1 MDRTSKIETF
11 ACINHSSKTII
22 IAIPGTLNTDDLIKD
37 LFLKFTGNIPKELID
52 SKKALINELEVEGY
66 NLIFVGHSLGGAL
79 AASLAA
85 SFHEIEKKSIETVTF
100 ESPGLIL
107 EGNPTYDHIRDYA
120 MLGPD
125 PINALHSYPGHR
137 HIVINHKLY
146 AAFKENLLQ
155 EHTNAIELTSLI
167 DLACPAMG
175 SLSMG
180 FRETHQ
186 TMQLAN
192 KATFF
197 FDQHRLASFSTNPEL
212 ASLTQNQKMG
222 NIYDYFERQGATT
235 FEIHPIER
243 DSWLQQA
250 APIKEF
256 HRIFLNPTHLSEST
270 GNTVIETGLR
280 AVSGNIGEVSAQL
293 LQSAEGTVQYSMG
306 ALRLMI
312 EKWIDQILKPLI
324 VDTALP
330 EFASANTQYT
340 QAKGIRKREIILDKH
355 LRYNSKQLINR
366 SIANKVS
373 VGVMMPPE
381 NKGDNST
388 VITSVINPFTL

>member
-1 MDRTSKIETF
+1 MLYIPTQDTAILSL
-11 ACINHSSKTII
+11 II
-22 IAIPGTLNTDDLIKD
+22 SCTL
-37 LFLKFTGNIPKELID
+37 
-52 SKKALINELEVEGY
+52 
-66 NLIFVGHSLGGAL
+66 H
-79 AASLAA
+79 
-85 SFHEIEKKSIETVTF
+85 
-100 ESPGLIL
+100 
-107 EGNPTYDHIRDYA
+107 
-120 MLGPD
+120 
-125 PINALHSYPGHR
+125 
-137 HIVINHKLY
+137 
-146 AAFKENLLQ
+146 FKENLLQ
-155 EHTNAIELTSLI
+155 EDTNEIELTSFKDAFYLTV
-167 DLACPAMG
+167 G

-212 ASLTQNQKMG
+212 TSLTQNQKMG
-222 NIYDYFERQGATT
+222 NIYDYFERQGANI

-280 AVSGNIGEVSAQL
+280 AVRGNIGEVSAQL